1 MPVYFNRLK
10 LYFRFIYLFF
20 LVHLHLLFGKIGWC
34 RFYVQVKI
42 LQRTKLPVEWLICWG
57 SFNKLYHLLPL
68 HQRGHPCSLNSSLRY
83 NPSFHL
89 SCFLNWWIFILY
101 LFGKSP
107 HLVIV
112 IFLLY
117 WWACLWCLPWVI
129 TVSLFLIWE
138 AAASIFIPY
147 RIGGH
152 VLFLEKQLC
161 PVGVLR
167 SPILLQIVLHNLLC
181 GLLLRQ
187 CFWLV
192 ESKGEE

>member
-10 LYFRFIYLFF
+10 LYFRFILFIF

-89 SCFLNWWIFILY
+89 SCFWIGGFFIVPLWEVASSGHRNFSSI
-101 LFGKSP
+101 LVSVFVMPSLGCHS
-107 HLVIV
+107 VIV
-112 IFLLY
+112 PDMGSCCINFY
-117 WWACLWCLPWVI
+117 SISHWWACFVSGEAVVSGWC
-129 TVSLFLIWE
+129 
-138 AAASIFIPY
+138 ASITHSFTNCIY
-147 RIGGH
+147 IICCVVCYWGNVFG
-152 VLFLEKQLC
+152 
-161 PVGVLR
+161 
-167 SPILLQIVLHNLLC
+167 
-181 GLLLRQ
+181 
-187 CFWLV
+187 
-192 ESKGEE
+192 

>member
-10 LYFRFIYLFF
+10 LYFRFILFIF

-89 SCFLNWWIFILY
+89 SCFLNWWIFLLY

-117 WWACLWCLPWVI
+117 WWACLWCLPWV
-129 TVSLFLIWE
+129 VSVIVPDMGSCCINFYSISHWWACFVSGE
-138 AAASIFIPY
+138 AVVSGWCASITHSFTNCIY
-147 RIGGH
+147 IICCVVCYWGNVFG
-152 VLFLEKQLC
+152 
-161 PVGVLR
+161 
-167 SPILLQIVLHNLLC
+167 
-181 GLLLRQ
+181 
-187 CFWLV
+187 
-192 ESKGEE
+192 